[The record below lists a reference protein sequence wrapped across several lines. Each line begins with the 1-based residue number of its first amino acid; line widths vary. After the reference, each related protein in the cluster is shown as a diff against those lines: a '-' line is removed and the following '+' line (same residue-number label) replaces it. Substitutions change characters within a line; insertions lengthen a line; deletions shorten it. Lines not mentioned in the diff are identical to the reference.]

1 MQAESHPFPILH
13 QRSTEGAGI
22 YVGPSYWREVDA
34 VHMMSMVGLVAL
46 AAQSRVAIGINPVLN
61 DAKISR
67 SRNRAASAF
76 LESPA
81 DIFLCLDGDVEF
93 EPFQIFRMC
102 EMAYEH
108 GMVGGAYVKRSGHT
122 PDLAIRLLTDSE
134 RIEFHEDGK
143 LVEVDYLNTGCIAI
157 HRKVFEAIIAQTG
170 MEQSHQSNM
179 RFYPFFNDYIVEKHG
194 GERFDLSEDWAFVQ
208 RAKDAGFKPMLDP
221 RVRLRH
227 WGLYDFT
234 LEDSVRP
241 PREEPGLI
249 VWEKQGGK
257 ERTGYAAVPLVVST
271 KDGFKMHLM
280 HKDNSVS
287 KAVRETGIWEPPVRD
302 AVLKYLEPDWTFLD
316 LGANIGYFSLLAASR
331 GNHVIAVE
339 PNPEAL
345 KYFKQ
350 SIAENHFEELIDLR
364 EVAVSSST
372 QKLTLVTQGLR
383 NQGEAYLT
391 LPNPQAGE
399 LVQATTLD
407 QLLGANTPEFIKMDI
422 EGEEWNVIMASPECF
437 LSAKV
442 VLFEVSDEQLKRN
455 SQVGANDILHWF
467 ESHGFALEQL
477 SSHGT
482 YADWIAT
489 KL

>member
-1 MQAESHPFPILH
+1 
-13 QRSTEGAGI
+13 
-22 YVGPSYWREVDA
+22 
-34 VHMMSMVGLVAL
+34 
-46 AAQSRVAIGINPVLN
+46 
-61 DAKISR
+61 
-67 SRNRAASAF
+67 
-76 LESPA
+76 
-81 DIFLCLDGDVEF
+81 
-93 EPFQIFRMC
+93 
-102 EMAYEH
+102 
-108 GMVGGAYVKRSGHT
+108 
-122 PDLAIRLLTDSE
+122 
-134 RIEFHEDGK
+134 
-143 LVEVDYLNTGCIAI
+143 
-157 HRKVFEAIIAQTG
+157 
-170 MEQSHQSNM
+170 
-179 RFYPFFNDYIVEKHG
+179 
-194 GERFDLSEDWAFVQ
+194 
-208 RAKDAGFKPMLDP
+208 
-221 RVRLRH
+221 
-227 WGLYDFT
+227 
-234 LEDSVRP
+234 
-241 PREEPGLI
+241 
-249 VWEKQGGK
+249 
-257 ERTGYAAVPLVVST
+257 
-271 KDGFKMHLM
+271 MHLM